1 MSNILL
7 IGISTLDIINQVDH
21 YPKEDS
27 EIRAVDQII
36 RCGGNATN
44 SAIVLQQLG
53 MTPFLLSKLADDT
66 NASLVL
72 AELTRRNIDTSLCPI
87 QKHSVTP
94 TSYITSNTQ
103 NGSRSIIHYRNLN
116 ELSADDFT
124 GVELSNF
131 DWLHFE
137 ARNCQQLE
145 IMLQHARRF
154 NKPISIELEKNRDG
168 IELIMP
174 YADILLISRPFAISH
189 GFDNAET
196 CLKHFSNLF
205 KDKIITC
212 TWGERGAWVYANTT
226 ITHQAAFNID
236 KPTDTHIE
244 TVIETLGAGDTFN
257 AGFISAI
264 INNASP
270 EQALHFATRLAAN
283 KCQQSGFDRLIIP
296 DL

>member
-27 EIRAVDQII
+27 EIRATNQII
-36 RCGGNATN
+36 RCGGNASN

-53 MTPFLLSKLADDT
+53 MKAFLLSKLADDT

-72 AELTRRNIDTSLCPI
+72 AELARRNVDTSLCPI
-87 QKHSVTP
+87 QKNSATP

-116 ELSADDFT
+116 ELSAGDFT
-124 GVELSNF
+124 GIELSNF

-137 ARNCQQLE
+137 ARNCVQLE
-145 IMLQHARRF
+145 IMLQHAKGL
-154 NKPISIELEKNRDG
+154 NKPISIELEKNRDS
-168 IELIMP
+168 IEHIMP

-189 GFDNAET
+189 GFDNAES

-205 KDKIITC
+205 KNKIITC
-212 TWGERGAWVYANTT
+212 TWGEEGAWVYANATF
-226 ITHQAAFNID
+226 THQAAFTID
-236 KPTDTHIE
+236 NP
-244 TVIETLGAGDTFN
+244 IETLGAGDTFN
-257 AGFISAI
+257 AAFISAI
-264 INNASP
+264 VKKASP
-270 EQALHFATRLAAN
+270 EQALRFASRIAAN
-283 KCQQSGFDRLIIP
+283 KCQQTGFDKLIIA
-296 DL
+296 DF